1 MSANAPMPPQGPG
14 GTQPVGD
21 GGAGAYPQQG
31 PYQQGPGGGYGQP
44 YPGQQQQYP
53 GHQPGI
59 GDRATDMMQ
68 NVERHLRT
76 PETKPFF
83 MTSEFLVWLI
93 TVICLVIAGAVVDSG
108 DHGDVL
114 RANLVW
120 ILFTA
125 ISFAYIIS
133 RGISKAGTKYRDRD
147 GGGGGNGGGGYRGY

>member
-1 MSANAPMPPQGPG
+1 MNANPPMQPPAGPG

-21 GGAGAYPQQG
+21 GGGGGYPQQA
-31 PYQQGPGGGYGQP
+31 PYQQGSPGGYGQAP
-44 YPGQQQQYP
+44 FPGQQP
-53 GHQPGI
+53 GV
-59 GDRATDMMQ
+59 GDRAADMMQ
-68 NVERHLRT
+68 NVGRHIRT

-83 MTSEFLVWLI
+83 MTSEFIVWLI
-93 TVICLVIAGAVVDSG
+93 TVVSLVIAGAVVGSE

-125 ISFAYIIS
+125 VSFAYIIS

-147 GGGGGNGGGGYRGY
+147 SGGGGGYRGY

>member
-1 MSANAPMPPQGPG
+1 MPPQSGPG

-21 GGAGAYPQQG
+21 GGAAGYPHQT
-31 PYQQGPGGGYGQP
+31 PYQQGPPAGYGQQP
-44 YPGQQQQYP
+44 YG
-53 GHQPGI
+53 GHQPGA
-59 GDRATDMMQ
+59 GDRAAEMMQ
-68 NVERHLRT
+68 NVGRHIRT

-83 MTSEFLVWLI
+83 MTSEFLVWLV
-93 TVICLVIAGAVVDSG
+93 TVIALVIAGAVVGSG

-147 GGGGGNGGGGYRGY
+147 RGGDDYRGY

>member
-1 MSANAPMPPQGPG
+1 MSANAPMPPQSGPG
-14 GTQPVGD
+14 GTQPIGD
-21 GGAGAYPQQG
+21 GGAGGYPPQPG
-31 PYQQGPGGGYGQP
+31 AYQQGPPPGYG
-44 YPGQQQQYP
+44 QQQYP
-53 GHQPGI
+53 GQQPGV
-59 GDRATDMMQ
+59 GDRAADMMQ
-68 NVERHLRT
+68 NVGRHIRT

-93 TVICLVIAGAVVDSG
+93 TVISLVIAGAVVGSG

-147 GGGGGNGGGGYRGY
+147 GGGRDGYRGY